1 MAAIDDSYK
10 SIRFFERERERERE
24 RRFSFSQTHRLISSS
39 SVAAGNGVSVTLIGH
54 VVLCFA

>member
-10 SIRFFERERERERE
+10 SLRFFERE
-24 RRFSFSQTHRLISSS
+24 RRFSFGQTHRLIISSS
-39 SVAAGNGVSVTLIGH
+39 SLAAGNGVSVTLIGH

>member
-10 SIRFFERERERERE
+10 SIRFFERERERE

>member
-10 SIRFFERERERERE
+10 SIRFFERE